1 MAIMRKAV
9 WTAAAGL
16 MLTLAFTL
24 SSELSRWFSSH
35 ISLPLSSLLAR
46 AASVVPF
53 PVGEILLLAGAPMI
67 ALWILWSVI
76 RWKAPRGA
84 AFALSLVFLLYAVL
98 WVPQCHVPAM
108 AAESSNAER
117 LTQLSQTLA
126 HQAES
131 LRETAMAEAESGQK
145 VLSEARDAVASL
157 NLSGQPLAAPKFAR
171 YPEILRALEIAGVYA
186 PWTGEA
192 IVSPDEPAFT
202 LPFLAAHE
210 LAHASGFAR
219 EDEANYVAYRACMTG
234 SARFRYAATIY
245 AFRYAMDAL
254 KGMDPSAWSEI
265 RSGLSDGV
273 RDDFWRIDDTGD
285 AATGFSA
292 FTDRAAEV
300 FLQLSGQPS
309 GLSSYG
315 GMVSFLLND
324 VSLVDDSQA
333 LQRQDAVQHVD

>member
-1 MAIMRKAV
+1 MRKAV

-16 MLTLAFTL
+16 VLTLAFTL
-24 SSELSRWFSSH
+24 SSALSGWFSSH
-35 ISLPLSSLLAR
+35 ISLPLGSLLAR
-46 AASVVPF
+46 AASAVPF
-53 PVGEILLLAGAPMI
+53 PLGEILLIAGVPAI
-67 ALWILWSVI
+67 ALSILWSAI

-98 WVPQCHVPAM
+98 WAPQCHVPAM
-108 AAESSNAER
+108 AAESSSDAAR
-117 LTQLSQTLA
+117 LAQLSRTLA
-126 HQAES
+126 RQAES
-131 LRETAMAEAESGQK
+131 LRDMAMAEQESSGT
-145 VLSEARDAVASL
+145 VLKEARDAVASL
-157 NLSGQPLAAPKFAR
+157 NLSGQPLAAPKFSR
-171 YPEILRALEIAGVYA
+171 YPEILRALNIAGVYA

-192 IVSPDEPAFT
+192 IVSPDEPSFT

-210 LAHASGFAR
+210 LAHAAGVAR

-234 SARFRYAATIY
+234 SARFQYAATIY

-254 KGMDPSAWSEI
+254 RAADATQWLEI

-273 RDDFWRIDDTGD
+273 RDDFWLIDATGD
-285 AATGFSA
+285 SAAGFSA
-292 FTDRAAEV
+292 FTDRAAEA
-300 FLQLSGQPS
+300 FLVLSGQPA

-315 GMVSFLLND
+315 GMVGLLLGD